1 MLFAAI
7 TKCGGAKP
15 ADVPGEAAVTKPGA
29 QDGAEQDD
37 TANALQELMGGLD
50 DLIKEA

>member
-1 MLFAAI
+1 MANRLSA
-7 TKCGGAKP
+7 GGGTPIDA
-15 ADVPGEAAVTKPGA
+15 PGEMEFMEPGSR
-29 QDGAEQDD
+29 DGAEPDD